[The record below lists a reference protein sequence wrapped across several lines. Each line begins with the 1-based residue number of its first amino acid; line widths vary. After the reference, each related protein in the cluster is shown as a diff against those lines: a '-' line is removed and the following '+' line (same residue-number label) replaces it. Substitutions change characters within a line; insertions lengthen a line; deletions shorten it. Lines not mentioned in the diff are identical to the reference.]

1 MNVWAW
7 LAGSAVGVA
16 VVATVRSYV
25 ARDRRHMHDREN
37 ASDVLGPNV
46 DVPANDRQL
55 VPKAAE

>member
-1 MNVWAW
+1 
-7 LAGSAVGVA
+7 
-16 VVATVRSYV
+16 
-25 ARDRRHMHDREN
+25 MHDREN